1 MSETVHDFFQKTYHL
16 IFEKAIL
23 QPIWGLPMK
32 KWGKAGNNINHIFKN
47 KMRKKDC
54 KRSPQISGAPSQTDP
69 VFSTADPL
77 NRLADHK
84 PEIHDH
90 SINSQRIV
98 HCADQESPMKQGD
111 NRTGPATAGTVKACQ
126 LMYFAGTSET
136 KNL

>member
-1 MSETVHDFFQKTYHL
+1 MISFLKEIVHCFRQVVSYTIADYCIYFLQAVSN
-16 IFEKAIL
+16 AIH
-23 QPIWGLPMK
+23 ISIH
-32 KWGKAGNNINHIFKN
+32 NII
-47 KMRKKDC
+47 RL
-54 KRSPQISGAPSQTDP
+54 
-69 VFSTADPL
+69 L

-84 PEIHDH
+84 PEIHNH

-136 KNL
+136 KNP